1 LYSSCLYCHSDL
13 GKNES
18 VEHFPVGRRLAF
30 DAANGRFWVICGAC
44 RRWNLS
50 PLEERWDAIDECERL
65 FERTRL
71 RMSTDNVGMARI
83 AEGTEL
89 VRVGAAMRPEM
100 AAWRFGAQLAA
111 RRRSYRLVVAGG
123 VVATVGLFVGLKT
136 MGGFFIGGNWGWNL
150 VKGGYE
156 RITRLHL
163 PNPGAGWKS
172 LVDERSTALLGDPR
186 RQRFLP
192 GLVTPRA
199 APAAP
204 TTPTVAVETK
214 HALGASIDVDVD
226 EEVLRLTL
234 PVVGGA
240 NVRYVGAD
248 AEAMAPKLLAKVNR
262 SGGRKEDERLAV
274 EMLERVADD
283 RAPDL
288 FQGLLRRYAAKT
300 SQAKPVKE
308 LGGSLKLALEMALH
322 EQRERELLAGE
333 LLDLE
338 NAWREAEELARIAD
352 SLGSSAIDR
361 ALARLKAQLAG

>member
-1 LYSSCLYCHSDL
+1 
-13 GKNES
+13 
-18 VEHFPVGRRLAF
+18 
-30 DAANGRFWVICGAC
+30 
-44 RRWNLS
+44 
-50 PLEERWDAIDECERL
+50 
-65 FERTRL
+65 
-71 RMSTDNVGMARI
+71 
-83 AEGTEL
+83 
-89 VRVGAAMRPEM
+89 
-100 AAWRFGAQLAA
+100 
-111 RRRSYRLVVAGG
+111 
-123 VVATVGLFVGLKT
+123 KT

>member
-1 LYSSCLYCHSDL
+1 LYSSCLYCHANL
-13 GKNES
+13 GQNE
-18 VEHFPVGRRLAF
+18 VLEHFPVGRRLAF
-30 DAANGRFWVICGAC
+30 DAANGRFWVICGSC

-65 FERTRL
+65 FERTRR
-71 RMSTDNVGMARI
+71 RMSTDNIGLARI

-111 RRRSYRLVVAGG
+111 RRRSYMLLVTGG
-123 VVATVGLFVGLKT
+123 AVATAGLFVGVKT
-136 MGGFFIGGNWGWNL
+136 LGGSFVGGNWAWSL
-150 VKGGYE
+150 VKRGYE
-156 RITRLHL
+156 RVTRLQL

-172 LVDERSTALLGDPR
+172 LVDARSAALTGDPR

-192 GLVTPRA
+192 GLVTPKA

-204 TTPTVAVETK
+204 TTPTVAVETT
-214 HALGASIDVDVD
+214 HALKASIFIDHD

-240 NVRYVGAD
+240 RVRYVGAD

-274 EMLERVADD
+274 EMLERVAND

-288 FQGLLRRYAAKT
+288 FQGLLRRYVAVT
-300 SQAKPVKE
+300 SEGKPVKA
-308 LGGSLKLALEMALH
+308 LGGSLKLALEMALQ
-322 EQRERELLAGE
+322 EQRERELMAGE

-338 NAWREAEELARIAD
+338 FAWREAEELARIAD

-361 ALARLKAQLAG
+361 ALARLKAGLTG